1 MTRRCALVTGAS
13 RGIGAAIAT
22 ELAAAGH
29 RVAVHCRADSAAAKD
44 VLDALP
50 GTGHVLVTG
59 DVGAPGAARE
69 IIDAAVAGLG
79 TVDVLVN
86 NAGVYAEQPV
96 ATTSYDAWQADW
108 RRLVDVNLL
117 GPADLIWCLVDH
129 LRHRLQGPQ
138 GACVVNVGSR
148 GAYRGEPDAPAYG
161 ATKAGL
167 HALTQSLAQS
177 LGPLGIAV
185 TAVAPGFVRTD
196 LTEPM
201 LVGAV
206 EEEVRSQS
214 PLGRIAVPSDVAA
227 AVAWLS
233 SARAE
238 WCSGAVLDV
247 NGASYLH

>member
-1 MTRRCALVTGAS
+1 MMRRCALVTGGS

-29 RVAVHCRADSAAAKD
+29 RVAVHCRAESAAAKA

-50 GTGHVLVTG
+50 GTGHALVTG

-69 IIDAAVAGLG
+69 IIESAVGQLG

-96 ATTSYDAWQADW
+96 ATTSYEDWRADW
-108 RRLVDVNLL
+108 RRLLDVNLL
-117 GPADLIWCLVDH
+117 GPADLVWHHVDH

-138 GACVVNVGSR
+138 GARIVNVGSR

-161 ATKAGL
+161 ATKAAL

-196 LTEPM
+196 LTEAT
-201 LVGAV
+201 LVGPV
-206 EEEVRSQS
+206 EDDVRRQS

-233 SARAE
+233 SAGAE
-238 WCSGAVLDV
+238 WCSGTVLDV
-247 NGASYLH
+247 NGASHLR